1 MVKNL
6 SANAGDTG
14 LIPGSGR
21 FPGGGNDKSSTLA
34 CKIPRTE
41 VAAGLQSMALQKSQT
56 QLSGQT
62 TENQG
67 SCMFVQIHRMYNT
80 KSEP

>member
-41 VAAGLQSMALQKSQT
+41 VAAGLQSMALQESD
-56 QLSGQT
+56 T
-62 TENQG
+62 T
-67 SCMFVQIHRMYNT
+67 
-80 KSEP
+80 